1 MPKKGKTLIQ
11 PKVRLL
17 LWIYFH
23 EKECN
28 SLSGIAKAI
37 DYGKGNVKT
46 HIIDLLDKGMIKS
59 LSPDGE
65 GPPYKITEKGVA
77 FLKPLLLPRTVGIM
91 AAILLAALTI
101 ICFVAFSKNPILMVA
116 HWLPILIAFIV
127 IFVLILILYPYII
140 LRLGK
145 IRY

>member
-46 HIIDLLDKGMIKS
+46 HVVDLLDKGMIKS

-77 FLKPLLLPRTVGIM
+77 FLKLLLLPRTVGIM

-101 ICFVAFSKNPILMVA
+101 ICFVAFSDKYKREYVSIPRRLSIPSPIFSRKTI
-116 HWLPILIAFIV
+116 W
-127 IFVLILILYPYII
+127 FV
-140 LRLGK
+140 
-145 IRY
+145 